1 MRNLFA
7 AKWEFFNVT
16 LLMIYLIQGKVFL
29 DGDKEGNNEISYIKF
44 ILSLYLVTSIDELAL
59 GNGSFSLNIKLTDKW
74 INLMEINFL

>member
-7 AKWEFFNVT
+7 PKCEFFNVT
-16 LLMIYLIQGKVFL
+16 LLMIYRIQEKVFL

-59 GNGSFSLNIKLTDKW
+59 GNGSFSLNIKLTDKS
-74 INLMEINFL
+74 IN